1 MFKAYL
7 TKLIDGANLTA
18 EEAESAMDLMM
29 KGEVTSSQIASFI
42 SILRFRGE
50 SFEEML
56 GFTKAMRGHMKPIS
70 YTHPHLIDTCG
81 TGGDGAST
89 FNISTASAIVAASGG
104 AKVAKHGNRAVSS
117 SSGSADVLE
126 QLQLPVQQILEEA
139 TENLKVNGMSFLFAP
154 IYHEAMK
161 HAVAPRKEIGFRTIF
176 NLLGPLANPVRCKK
190 QVIGVFSADYAYKM
204 AEVLNELGSE
214 HVLIVAGEDG
224 LDEITITASTHVVEV
239 KNGKISSYTITP
251 EDFGFER
258 GRLEDI
264 QVCNSL
270 QSAHLI
276 KQIFQ
281 NKSNENARN
290 IVCLNAGAA
299 LYVSGITDTIHKGVE
314 LALQLIEE
322 NKPYELLQQLKKAG
336 VTEHVN

>member
-7 TKLIDGANLTA
+7 TKLVDGQHLSSK
-18 EEAESAMDLMM
+18 EAESAMDLMM
-29 KGEVTSSQIASFI
+29 RGEVTSSQIASFI

-50 SFEEML
+50 TSEEML
-56 GFTKAMRGHMKPIS
+56 GFTQAMRTHMKPIA

-89 FNISTASAIVAASGG
+89 FNISTAAAIVAASGG

-126 QLQLPVQQILEEA
+126 QLNLPVQQTMEKATATLER
-139 TENLKVNGMSFLFAP
+139 KGMSFLFAP

-190 QVIGVFSADYAYKM
+190 QVIGVFSAEYALKM
-204 AEVLNELGSE
+204 AEVLKELGSE
-214 HVLIVAGEDG
+214 HVLIVAGNDG
-224 LDEITITASTHVVEV
+224 LDEITITAETNVVEV
-239 KNGKISSYTITP
+239 KNGTINRYTIAP
-251 EDFGFER
+251 EDFGFNR
-258 GRLEDI
+258 GSLADI
-264 QVCNSL
+264 QVTNSI

-276 KQIFQ
+276 KQVFQ
-281 NKSNENARN
+281 DKAERSAKQ

-299 LYVSGITDTIHKGVE
+299 LYVSGKSDSLQEGVNLAVHLIENKKAYSLLQDLQTKGV
-314 LALQLIEE
+314 
-322 NKPYELLQQLKKAG
+322 N
-336 VTEHVN
+336 EHVN

>member
-7 TKLIDGANLTA
+7 TKLIDGANLTT
-18 EEAESAMDLMM
+18 EEAERAMDLMM
-29 KGEVTSSQIASFI
+29 NGEVTSSQIASFI

-50 SFEEML
+50 TVEEML
-56 GFTKAMRGHMKPIS
+56 GFTKAMRGHMKPLA
-70 YTHPHLIDTCG
+70 YEHTHLIDTCG

-126 QLQLPVQQILEEA
+126 QLQLPVQQTLEEA
-139 TENLKVNGMSFLFAP
+139 TRNLKDKGMSFLFAP
-154 IYHEAMK
+154 IYHGAMK

-190 QVIGVFSADYAYKM
+190 QVIGVFSADYAFKM

-214 HVLIVAGEDG
+214 HVLIVAGHDG
-224 LDEITITASTHVVEV
+224 LDEITVTAETHVVEV
-239 KNGKISSYTITP
+239 NRGKISSYTIAP
-251 EDFGFER
+251 EDFGFDR
-258 GRLEDI
+258 GRLEDL
-264 QVCNSL
+264 QVANSM

-281 NKSNENARN
+281 NKATGSAKN

-299 LYVSGITDTIHKGVE
+299 LYVSGIVETLHQGVE
-314 LALQLIEE
+314 LARQLIET
-322 NKPYELLQQLKKAG
+322 NKPYELLQQLKKVG
-336 VTEHVN
+336 MSEHVN

>member
-7 TKLIDGANLTA
+7 TKLIDGVNLSS
-18 EEAESAMDLMM
+18 EEAERAMDLMM
-29 KGEVTSSQIASFI
+29 NGEVTSSQIASFI

-50 SFEEML
+50 TSQEML
-56 GFTKAMRGHMKPIS
+56 GFTKAMRSHMKQIT
-70 YTHPHLIDTCG
+70 YEHPHLIDTCG

-89 FNISTASAIVAASGG
+89 FNISTASALVAASGG

-126 QLQLPVQQILEEA
+126 QLQLPVQQTLEEA
-139 TENLKVNGMSFLFAP
+139 TENLKEKGMSFLFAP

-190 QVIGVFSADYAYKM
+190 QVIGVFSAEYAFKM
-204 AEVLNELGSE
+204 AEVLKELGSE
-214 HVLIVAGEDG
+214 HVLIVAGLDG
-224 LDEITITASTHVVEV
+224 LDEITITAETHVVEV
-239 KNGKISSYTITP
+239 KDGVISSYTIKP

-258 GRLEDI
+258 GSLEDI
-264 QVCNSL
+264 QVANSM

-281 NKSNENARN
+281 NKATRSAKN
-290 IVCLNAGAA
+290 IVSLNAGAA
-299 LYVSGITDTIHKGVE
+299 LYVSGISKTIHQGVE
-314 LALQLIEE
+314 LATQLIET
-322 NKPYELLQQLKKAG
+322 NQPYELLQQLKKVG
-336 VTEHVN
+336 MSEHVN

>member
-7 TKLIDGANLTA
+7 TKLIDGANLSA
-18 EEAESAMDLMM
+18 SEAEKAMDLMM

-50 SFEEML
+50 TAEEML
-56 GFTKAMRGHMKPIS
+56 GFTKAMRGHMKPIA
-70 YTHPHLIDTCG
+70 YEHPHLIDTCG

-89 FNISTASAIVAASGG
+89 FNISTASALLAACGG

-126 QLQLPVQQILEEA
+126 QLQLPVQQTLEEA
-139 TENLKVNGMSFLFAP
+139 TVNLKEKGMSFLFAP

-190 QVIGVFSADYAYKM
+190 QVIGVFSREYAHKM
-204 AEVLNELGSE
+204 AEVLKELGSE
-214 HVLIVAGEDG
+214 HVLIVAGHDG
-224 LDEITITASTHVVEV
+224 LDEITITSETHVVEV
-239 KNGKISSYTITP
+239 KNGMISSYTIAP
-251 EDFGFER
+251 EDFGFSR
-258 GRLEDI
+258 GNIEDI
-264 QVCNSL
+264 QVANSM

-276 KQIFQ
+276 KEVFQ
-281 NKSNENARN
+281 NKSTGSARN

-299 LYVSGITDTIHKGVE
+299 LYVSGISKTIFQGAE
-314 LALQLIEE
+314 LASQMIEA
-322 NKPYELLQQLKKAG
+322 NKPYELLQQLKKVG
-336 VTEHVN
+336 MSEHVN

>member
-7 TKLIDGANLTA
+7 TKLIDGAHLSA
-18 EEAESAMDLMM
+18 EEAEKAMDLMM
-29 KGEVTSSQIASFI
+29 NGQVTSSQIASFI

-50 SFEEML
+50 TSDEML
-56 GFTKAMRGHMKPIS
+56 GFTKAMRGHMKPIT
-70 YTHPHLIDTCG
+70 YEHPHLIDTCG

-126 QLQLPVQQILEEA
+126 QLHLPVQQTLEEA
-139 TENLKVNGMSFLFAP
+139 TENLQSKGMSFLFAP

-190 QVIGVFSADYAYKM
+190 QVIGVFSSDYAFKM

-214 HVLIVAGEDG
+214 HVLIVSGYDG
-224 LDEITITASTHVVEV
+224 LDEITITGKTHVVEV
-239 KNGKISSYTITP
+239 KKGMITSYTIAP
-251 EDFGFER
+251 EDFGLES
-258 GRLEDI
+258 GGLEDI
-264 QVCNSL
+264 QVSNSI
-270 QSAHLI
+270 QSAQLI

-281 NKSNENARN
+281 NRATGSAKN

-299 LYVSGITDTIHKGVE
+299 LYVSGIADTIYKGVE
-314 LALQLIEE
+314 LATQLIET
-322 NKPYELLQQLKKAG
+322 NKPYELLQLMKKVG
-336 VTEHVN
+336 MSEHVN

>member
-7 TKLIDGANLTA
+7 TKLIDGVNLTTD
-18 EEAESAMDLMM
+18 EAESAMDLMM

-50 SFEEML
+50 TSEEML
-56 GFTKAMRGHMKPIS
+56 GLTKAMRGHMKPIA
-70 YTHPHLIDTCG
+70 YEHPYLIDTCG

-126 QLQLPVQQILEEA
+126 HLQIPVQQTIEEA
-139 TENLKVNGMSFLFAP
+139 TLTLQDHGMSFLFAP

-204 AEVLNELGSE
+204 AEVLNKLGSE

-239 KNGKISSYTITP
+239 KNGEIHSYSIAP
-251 EDFGFER
+251 EDFGFNR

-264 QVCNSL
+264 QVSNSL
-270 QSAHLI
+270 QSSHLI

-281 NKSNENARN
+281 NKSNESARN

-299 LYVSGITDTIHKGVE
+299 IYVSGMTETIHKGVE
-314 LALQLIEE
+314 LAGQLIEA

-336 VTEHVN
+336 VNEHVN